1 LQTNVYIDG
10 FNLYYG
16 ALKDRPDCKWLDL
29 RALSEALLPDGFALQ
44 RIYYYT
50 ARVGSHD
57 TDPGQPQRQDF
68 YLKALRGHDA
78 PFRYKLGEFRT
89 ETKRLP
95 VVGGD
100 EGELATVR
108 VTHEKGSDVNL
119 AIQLVADA
127 CDDEMEAAL
136 VITDDFDQVG
146 ALEMVRDE
154 CGIQLIVASPR
165 CSLALGSHVRAAYRK
180 SIREDLLRRC
190 QLPEM
195 VVDDEGHEVFR
206 PPSWR

>member
-1 LQTNVYIDG
+1 MQTNVYIDG

-16 ALKDRPDCKWLDL
+16 ALKERPECKWLDL
-29 RALSEALLPDGFALQ
+29 RALSEVLLPSGYEL
-44 RIYYYT
+44 
-50 ARVGSHD
+50 
-57 TDPGQPQRQDF
+57 RQDF
-68 YLKALRGHDA
+68 YLKAPRGHDA
-78 PFRYKLGEFRT
+78 PFHYKLGEFRT
-89 ETKRLP
+89 ETKKLP
-95 VVGGD
+95 LAAG
-100 EGELATVR
+100 ERGELAAVR
-108 VTHEKGSDVNL
+108 VTQEKGSDVNL

-127 CDDEMEAAL
+127 CDAEIDAAL

-154 CGIQLIVASPR
+154 CGVELIVASPR
-165 CSLALGSHVRAAYRK
+165 CNKALATHVRANYRK
-180 SIREDLLRRC
+180 SIRKDLLLQC